1 MTTVSTTH
9 QTVPSY
15 AGAEPPQAG
24 QATGL
29 LIIGAS
35 QSGVQL
41 AISLRALG
49 FEDHITLLGDED
61 HRPYQRPAL
70 SKEFLQDK
78 VGSESLIFRT
88 NDYWVDNNVTLIK
101 GERIHDIQRDDAENG
116 AGTAYGQS
124 GAEYPYTRLALT
136 VGASPRRLEVQG
148 GNLPGVVYLRNADD
162 ALNLKELVPDAQDVI
177 VVGGGF
183 IGLEAASS
191 LDELGKNVTVLE
203 HGPKLIGRAV
213 GDQTSAYFLKEHLDR
228 GLDIR
233 LEAQIDEILPDDD
246 GNVKGVRLTDG
257 EEIAA
262 QIVLIGIG
270 VIPNTQLADVLGL
283 EVNNGIVVN
292 AHALASD
299 GTTIV
304 AGDVANMPNPV
315 PGSPDDERIRM
326 ESVNNAIEHAKVAAY
341 SLMGRSEE
349 YAGIPWF
356 WSNQADIKLQIAG
369 LSTGFDHTV
378 VRDDTERGKFS
389 VLYYRNGQIIA
400 ADCANAPLDFMA
412 VKQALG
418 KGKNIDAD
426 AAADVSTMLK
436 TLIA

>member
-1 MTTVSTTH
+1 MTTVSTDH
-9 QTVPSY
+9 QTVPSH
-15 AGAEPPQAG
+15 AGAQAPAAG

-49 FEDHITLLGDED
+49 FTDHITLLGDED

-88 NDYWVDNNVTLIK
+88 NDYWVDNNVNLIK
-101 GERIHDIQRDDAENG
+101 GERITDIQRDGEHQG
-116 AGTAYGQS
+116 AGTAYGAS
-124 GAEYPYTRLALT
+124 GATYPYNRLALT

-162 ALNLKELVPDAQDVI
+162 ALNLKQLVPDAKDVI

-191 LDELGKNVTVLE
+191 LRELGKNVTVLE

-213 GDQTSAYFLKEHLDR
+213 GEQTSEYFLKEHLDR

-233 LEAQIDEILPDDD
+233 LEAQIDEIVPDDK
-246 GNVKGVRLTDG
+246 GNVKAVRLTDG
-257 EEIAA
+257 EEVAA

-270 VIPNTQLADVLGL
+270 VVPNTQLAEVLGL

-369 LSTGFDHTV
+369 LSTGFDQTV

-418 KGKNIDAD
+418 KGKNISPD

-436 TLIA
+436 SLIA

>member
-15 AGAEPPQAG
+15 AGAPPPHAS

-88 NDYWVDNNVTLIK
+88 NDYWVDNNVTLVK
-101 GERIHDIQRDDAENG
+101 GERIKDVQRDDADG
-116 AGTAYGQS
+116 GSGIAYGAS
-124 GAEYPYTRLALT
+124 GAEYPYNRLALT

-191 LDELGKNVTVLE
+191 LHELGKNVTVLE

-213 GDQTSAYFLKEHLDR
+213 GEQTSAYF
-228 GLDIR
+228 
-233 LEAQIDEILPDDD
+233 
-246 GNVKGVRLTDG
+246 
-257 EEIAA
+257 
-262 QIVLIGIG
+262 
-270 VIPNTQLADVLGL
+270 
-283 EVNNGIVVN
+283 
-292 AHALASD
+292 
-299 GTTIV
+299 
-304 AGDVANMPNPV
+304 
-315 PGSPDDERIRM
+315 
-326 ESVNNAIEHAKVAAY
+326 
-341 SLMGRSEE
+341 
-349 YAGIPWF
+349 
-356 WSNQADIKLQIAG
+356 
-369 LSTGFDHTV
+369 
-378 VRDDTERGKFS
+378 
-389 VLYYRNGQIIA
+389 
-400 ADCANAPLDFMA
+400 
-412 VKQALG
+412 
-418 KGKNIDAD
+418 
-426 AAADVSTMLK
+426 
-436 TLIA
+436 